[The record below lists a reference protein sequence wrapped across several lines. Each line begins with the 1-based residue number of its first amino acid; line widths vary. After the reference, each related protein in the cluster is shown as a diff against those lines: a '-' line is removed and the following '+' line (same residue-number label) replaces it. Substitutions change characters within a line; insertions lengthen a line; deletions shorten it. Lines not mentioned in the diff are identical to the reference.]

1 MIKILKIFIQK
12 LIEKFYLLPFN
23 HDKPSTVN
31 HEIDGKRVSF
41 ICLGRKSRNRSLI
54 AFYKEPD
61 TMSWIDSF
69 NTESSFLDIG
79 SNIGM
84 FSIYAAKKKKCR
96 VYSIEPSI
104 NSNYIFLLN
113 IGNNDLNHKVTLYQ
127 VLLSNKNID
136 MRFETSSPNN
146 NLNNLHGLRP
156 RNVINNLNSENS
168 YQKNYANYTLL
179 TSKLDQ
185 INFDDTIENV
195 KIDVDGNE
203 MQLLEGA
210 TEFFYQKNINSV
222 MVELDEKDKNYKK
235 ILEFFYNHNFKR
247 DFRFSSLTKISEDEV
262 SKVYNHYFYRNE

>member
-1 MIKILKIFIQK
+1 MIKIFKILIQK

-31 HEIDGKRVSF
+31 HYIDGKRVSF
-41 ICLGRKSRNRSLI
+41 ICLGRKSRDRSLI

-61 TMSWIDSF
+61 TMRWIDSF
-69 NTESSFLDIG
+69 NAESCFLDIG

-84 FSIYAAKKKKCR
+84 FSIYAAKKKKCK

-113 IGNNDLNHKVTLYQ
+113 VGNNNLNHKVTLYQ
-127 VLLSNKNID
+127 VLLSNRNTDI
-136 MRFETSSPNN
+136 RFETSSPNN
-146 NLNNLHGLRP
+146 NLNNLHGLRS
-156 RNVINNLNSENS
+156 RNVINNSS
-168 YQKNYANYTLL
+168 SKNNYKKEYANYTLL

-185 INFDDTIENV
+185 INFGDIIENV

-203 MQLLEGA
+203 MELLEGA
-210 TEFFYQKNINSV
+210 TEFFFQKNINSV

-235 ILEFFYNHNFKR
+235 ILQFFNDHNFKR